1 MLVMLHATWYAH
13 SRGSTRCTR
22 EHAVSGIR
30 ERWGGREEGEKIE
43 LMAGVGQEEGRE
55 EEEEERER
63 ERETERE
70 REREERER
78 ALLGTAP

>member
-43 LMAGVGQEEGRE
+43 LMAGGGQEEGRE
-55 EEEEERER
+55 EEEERERQRERER
-63 ERETERE
+63 ERDEKRE
-70 REREERER
+70 RE
-78 ALLGTAP
+78 LY